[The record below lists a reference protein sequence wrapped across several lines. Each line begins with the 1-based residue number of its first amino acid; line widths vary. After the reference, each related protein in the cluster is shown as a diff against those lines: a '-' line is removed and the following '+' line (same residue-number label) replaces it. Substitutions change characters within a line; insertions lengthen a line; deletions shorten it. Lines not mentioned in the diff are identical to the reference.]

1 MFVVSAPSGAGKT
14 SLLNVLLDAV
24 AGMEVAVSHT
34 TRPQRPHEQNGVN
47 YHFTDVDIFRRM
59 IDDDEFLE
67 WAKVFGAEH
76 LYGTSIQ
83 AANQVLESGRSLIL
97 EIDWQGARQIR
108 QKAPAT
114 CSIFIFPP
122 SLGALRERLM
132 ARGQDDDETVNKR
145 MNAAFEEI
153 SHWEEFDYLIVN
165 DSFDEALAELRRVVE
180 GEVEGESEA
189 LRREN
194 RMTELMPLIR
204 GLLPQKMP

>member
-34 TRPQRPHEQNGVN
+34 TRPQRPHERNGVN

-76 LYGTSIQ
+76 LYGTSIR
-83 AANQVLESGRSLIL
+83 AANQVLESGRNLIL

-108 QKAPAT
+108 QKAPTT

-122 SLGALRERLM
+122 SLDALRERLT
-132 ARGQDDDETVNKR
+132 ARGQDDDETVNTR
-145 MNAAFEEI
+145 MDAAFEEI